1 MWYGQVIIA
10 SISWLWGN
18 TETCYFESK
27 SIIVNICFYLGF
39 SQSILRKIFPDH
51 RVVSKLF
58 FAIIHFPLCWIMLEM
73 DAFISTSLDLPELCR
88 QTNTKEPYWLYVLCH
103 DQLNLAGL
111 SIRGQNGDN
120 IKPFLIIL
128 TAESSGTVS
137 VDLFCNVCET
147 SACNRSLICDY
158 LHLF

>member
-1 MWYGQVIIA
+1 
-10 SISWLWGN
+10 
-18 TETCYFESK
+18 
-27 SIIVNICFYLGF
+27 
-39 SQSILRKIFPDH
+39 
-51 RVVSKLF
+51 
-58 FAIIHFPLCWIMLEM
+58 MLEM

-88 QTNTKEPYWLYVLCH
+88 QKNTKEPYWLYVLCH

-158 LHLF
+158 LHFF